1 MSKPYEMEGAIERIF
16 DEQVF
21 GASGFKR
28 REFVITTVDGSYTQS
43 VKFRFTK
50 DRCAKLDAFKEGDN
64 VVVRFV
70 IDGRSWQDPKLP
82 PDAPPKYFVDLTALD
97 INPPAV
103 VRTAPDTRAA
113 ASKSTPAAASSHLDE
128 IPEDDLPF

>member
-1 MSKPYEMEGAIERIF
+1 MSKAYEMEGAIERIF

-21 GASGFKR
+21 DSGFKR
-28 REFVITTVDGSYTQS
+28 REFVIAVVDGTYTQS

-50 DRCAKLDAFKEGDN
+50 DRCSKLDDFKKGDN

-82 PDAPPKYFVDLTALD
+82 PDAAPKYFVDLTALD

-103 VRTAPDTRAA
+103 IRTAPENRSAA
-113 ASKSTPAAASSHLDE
+113 PQSTAKAPGAHLDE